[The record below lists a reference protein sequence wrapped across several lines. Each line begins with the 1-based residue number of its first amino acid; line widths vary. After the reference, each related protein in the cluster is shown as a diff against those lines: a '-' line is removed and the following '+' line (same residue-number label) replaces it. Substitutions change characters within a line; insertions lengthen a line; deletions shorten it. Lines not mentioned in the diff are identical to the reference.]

1 MAPNRASTWST
12 YYSISR
18 STITRNREVGFAM
31 VATGEKRN
39 GLATVFSHAST
50 IS

>member
-12 YYSISR
+12 CYSISR

-31 VATGEKRN
+31 VATGGKRN
-39 GLATVFSHAST
+39 GLAIVFSHAST